1 MSETGIAVGSK
12 APAFTLKDQDEKDV
26 SLSDMAGRKVVVAFH
41 PLAWTGVCAQQM
53 QGLESNREEYAR
65 RGAVAVGLSVDSV
78 PSKTAWAKEI
88 GVVHTRLLAD
98 FWPHGGV
105 AAGFGVF
112 RERNGF
118 SERAV
123 FVLDAKGVVKW
134 KKVYPIRELPDV
146 AEILAAVDAA

>member
-1 MSETGIAVGSK
+1 MGETGIAVGSK

-26 SLSDMAGRKVVVAFH
+26 SLSDLAGRKVVVAFH
-41 PLAWTGVCAQQM
+41 PLAWTSVCAQQM

-78 PSKTAWAKEI
+78 PCKAAWAKDI
-88 GVVHTRLLAD
+88 GVHHTRLLAD

-105 AAGFGVF
+105 AAAFGVF

-123 FVLDAKGVVKW
+123 FVLDAGDTVAW

-146 AEILAAVDAA
+146 KEILAAVDAA